1 MDKREILENYIRL
14 AAESSEEAKKFVLE
28 LPSEEQ
34 VWLDNTLKKAFDMQT
49 VYYDLKTIEEKK
61 HTF

>member
-28 LPSEEQ
+28 LPFEEQ

>member
-14 AAESSEEAKKFVLE
+14 ATESSEEAKKFVLE